1 MPVRNEVIN
10 WLEEAKA
17 DLEHAEASAR
27 IGDYNW
33 ACFAAQQAAEK
44 ALKAL
49 ALHVL
54 GKYLRSHDLVK
65 LYGEIR
71 TLVDLGLSE
80 SSLARLSMY
89 YTVARYPNAG
99 VERPSQE
106 ISEDQAREA
115 IEIAKVVVDA
125 VSRAIRDP

>member
-1 MPVRNEVIN
+1 MIN
-10 WLEEAKA
+10 WLEEARA
-17 DLEHAEASAR
+17 DLKHAEASAR

-44 ALKAL
+44 ALKAV

-65 LYGEIR
+65 LYREIK

-106 ISEDQAREA
+106 ISKDQAKEA
-115 IEIAKVVVDA
+115 IEITRAVIDA
-125 VSRAIRDP
+125 VSRVIRDP

>member
-10 WLEEAKA
+10 WLEEARA
-17 DLEHAEASAR
+17 DLKHAEASAR

-44 ALKAL
+44 ALKAV

-65 LYGEIR
+65 LYREIK

-106 ISEDQAREA
+106 ISKDQAKEA
-115 IEIAKVVVDA
+115 IEITRAVIDA
-125 VSRAIRDP
+125 VSRVIRDP